1 MVTTAYVTDE
11 RYAVHTLAGHPEHAE
26 RLGTIQH
33 RFREER
39 LTRKLLSLDPQPAA
53 QEDVLAVH
61 DPGYLEQLAQT
72 SRLSGPAMWDADTYV
87 VPRSY
92 EIALLAAGGVLRVV
106 DAVMKGA
113 AANGLAAIRPP
124 GHHATP
130 SDAMGFCLLNNVAIA
145 ARYAQRAYQV
155 KRVLI
160 VDYDVHHG
168 NGTQDAFYGDPTVL
182 YVSTHQSPLYPG
194 TGLIDETGQGQGE
207 GYTLNIPLPPG
218 TGDAGYA
225 RVFAE
230 IILPAARRFAPDL
243 ILVSV
248 GFDVHWQDPLASMKL
263 SLPGCDH
270 LARLLIDEAA
280 SLCGGRIVFVL
291 EGGYNLQ
298 ALSHGW
304 ANVARALLGEVE
316 IIDPL
321 GPARGTEP
329 TIEQLV
335 DRVKHVHKLF

>member
-26 RLGTIQH
+26 RLASIQH

-39 LTRKLLSLDPQPAA
+39 LTRKLLNLDPRPAA
-53 QEDVLAVH
+53 QADLLAVH
-61 DPGYLEQLAQT
+61 QPDYLEQLAQT
-72 SRLSGPAMWDADTYV
+72 AHLTGPAMWDADTYV

-92 EIALLAAGGVLRVV
+92 DTALLAAGGVLRVV
-106 DAVMKGA
+106 DAVLAGE

-130 SDAMGFCLLNNVAIA
+130 GDAMGFCLLNNVAIA
-145 ARYAQRAYQV
+145 ARYAQRVYGTP
-155 KRVLI
+155 RVLI

-168 NGTQDAFYGDPTVL
+168 NGTQDAFYADPTVF

-194 TGLIDETGQGQGE
+194 TGKLEEAGQGE
-207 GYTLNIPLPPG
+207 GLGCTLNIPLPPG

-225 RVFAE
+225 RVFNE
-230 IILPAARRFAPDL
+230 LILPAARRFAPDL

-248 GFDVHWQDPLASMKL
+248 GFDVHWQDPLASMRL
-263 SLPGCDH
+263 SLPGCDR
-270 LARLLIDEAA
+270 LARFLIDEAA

-291 EGGYNLQ
+291 EGGYNLH
-298 ALSHGW
+298 ALSYGW
-304 ANVARALLGEVE
+304 ANIARALLGETE
-316 IIDPL
+316 IGDPFGL
-321 GPARGTEP
+321 ARGAEP
-329 TIEQLV
+329 AIDQLV
-335 DRVKHVHKLF
+335 DRVKHIHKLF